1 MITPL
6 PVPIHNR
13 LQLTSKA
20 VIRTNENPNFPD
32 PATKIPVKIKAK
44 VKMEFCDD
52 FFKKENL
59 QKHSKEAFTILDF
72 SAQVHT
78 KIADRIFQKY
88 LEIFAIR
95 MTM

>member
-32 PATKIPVKIKAK
+32 PATKIFVKIKAK
-44 VKMEFCDD
+44 VKIEFGDD

-59 QKHSKEAFTILDF
+59 QKHTVPNLHFLSKNSTFLGEKLVKMLWFWTF
-72 SAQVHT
+72 
-78 KIADRIFQKY
+78 
-88 LEIFAIR
+88 
-95 MTM
+95 